1 MGNQKLYNSTNRFSS
16 YLFEDSTAWA
26 VHEING
32 IIGRVMEMN
41 ADPAGQHAGLPIFP
55 DSSDMYFSTDEN
67 RAVMQA
73 IINVGNRRMLIFDW
87 GHMHINPDGKVFP
100 KGVVHVHVCTI
111 DEDGHLVLSAHAR
124 LMTEAE
130 ISKYGPLLKSYDPKV
145 RFRP

>member
-1 MGNQKLYNSTNRFSS
+1 
-16 YLFEDSTAWA
+16 
-26 VHEING
+26 
-32 IIGRVMEMN
+32 
-41 ADPAGQHAGLPIFP
+41 
-55 DSSDMYFSTDEN
+55 
-67 RAVMQA
+67 MQA

-111 DEDGHLVLSAHAR
+111 DEDGHLVLSAQAR